1 MFSLFN
7 GIYDSYLAPSQLN
20 VLIVGAPDSGKTT
33 FLERL
38 KVTEIPTRPRK
49 GSGGNKTVQ
58 QRIGAEELTATLQ
71 DALIETGAM
80 EGRRHRTPSMASFGE
95 NSFNNNN
102 FNNNNNSIHKQL
114 SGHTQTTTTTT
125 AAAPS
130 ASASLSTA
138 TGVVATTTTHAQQS
152 LSSSSSPSLS
162 SSNNNN
168 NTNMNNNIIVQ
179 TSTGSA
185 VVVTEKK
192 RRFSICPAPERYLK
206 STSDQ
211 DEDFIMEGT
220 AITNDDDDDD
230 DDDDDNDNVLDEE
243 TEQLLSRNDNSIS
256 NDSNNTAV
264 EQSIFRNDSFSSIHT
279 TSDPPQR
286 VRCHSKEF
294 DVDSLDLMDG
304 KRSSMQEIMLD
315 HSDELII
322 QHKQQQQME
331 QQQSQ
336 PPPNPLSSAVPQH
349 QQLPIHLQESPSLLQ
364 KTTEDYDLKS
374 KSRMLP
380 LRMIRPT
387 SEYIT

>member
-20 VLIVGAPDSGKTT
+20 LLIVGAPDSGKTA

-71 DALIETGAM
+71 DVLIETGAR
-80 EGRRHRTPSMASFGE
+80 EGRRHRTSSMTSFGE

-102 FNNNNNSIHKQL
+102 FNSNNNI
-114 SGHTQTTTTTT
+114 TTT
-125 AAAPS
+125 AAAPASS
-130 ASASLSTA
+130 ASALISTA
-138 TGVVATTTTHAQQS
+138 TGVATTTTTTTHTQQ
-152 LSSSSSPSLS
+152 SSPSPSAPSS

-168 NTNMNNNIIVQ
+168 NINVQ

-192 RRFSICPAPERYLK
+192 RRFSICPAPERYSK
-206 STSDQ
+206 STSDE
-211 DEDFIMEGT
+211 DDDFIMEDT
-220 AITNDDDDDD
+220 AITNDD
-230 DDDDDNDNVLDEE
+230 DNVLDEE
-243 TEQLLSRNDNSIS
+243 TEQLLSRNENSIS
-256 NDSNNTAV
+256 NDNNNNTVV
-264 EQSIFRNDSFSSIHT
+264 EHSIFMNDSFSSIHT
-279 TSDPPQR
+279 TGEPPQR

-294 DVDSLDLMDG
+294 DFDSLELTDG
-304 KRSSMQEIMLD
+304 RRSSMQEIMLD

-322 QHKQQQQME
+322 DHQHQQQQQQQME

-336 PPPNPLSSAVPQH
+336 PPLNPSSSAVPLH
-349 QQLPIHLQESPSLLQ
+349 QQLPIHLQENPSLLQ

-374 KSRMLP
+374 KSKMLP

-387 SEYIT
+387 SEYII

>member
-20 VLIVGAPDSGKTT
+20 LLIVGAPDSGKTA

-71 DALIETGAM
+71 DVLIGTGAM
-80 EGRRHRTPSMASFGE
+80 EGRRHRTSSMTSFGE

-102 FNNNNNSIHKQL
+102 FNSNNNNNSIHKL
-114 SGHTQTTTTTT
+114 STKTTT
-125 AAAPS
+125 AAAPASS
-130 ASASLSTA
+130 ASALISAA
-138 TGVVATTTTHAQQS
+138 TGVATTTTTTTHTQQ
-152 LSSSSSPSLS
+152 SSPSPSAPSS

-168 NTNMNNNIIVQ
+168 NNNINVQ

-192 RRFSICPAPERYLK
+192 RRFSICPAPERYSK

-211 DEDFIMEGT
+211 DDDFIMEDT
-220 AITNDDDDDD
+220 AITNDD
-230 DDDDDNDNVLDEE
+230 DNVLDEE
-243 TEQLLSRNDNSIS
+243 TEQLLSRNENSIS
-256 NDSNNTAV
+256 NDNNNTAI
-264 EQSIFRNDSFSSIHT
+264 EHSIFMNDSFSSIHT
-279 TSDPPQR
+279 TGEPPQR

-294 DVDSLDLMDG
+294 DFDSLELTDG
-304 KRSSMQEIMLD
+304 RRSSMQEIMLD

-322 QHKQQQQME
+322 DHQHQQLQQQQQQQQQME

-336 PPPNPLSSAVPQH
+336 PPLNPSSSAVPLH
-349 QQLPIHLQESPSLLQ
+349 QQLPIHLQENPSLLQ

-374 KSRMLP
+374 KSKMLP

-387 SEYIT
+387 SEYII